1 MSFNKLEYASLPC
14 VVRKSWSYKTRKW
27 SLNLHPWNS
36 LLKIRP
42 QIAFSCLVKR
52 PSHVKLLLA
61 GSCWRAQV
69 GVCERHN
76 NMLAN
81 CWWQIELVSILVNF
95 SPTSCVVHTHQFE
108 FAGTSWPTL
117 VWRVKAALDVVLNS
131 CYSRVYLTQISSK
144 CNLWL
149 SVASLVT
156 LTFVTASAGLVD
168 LAGKKYTFQTRP
180 KSLSFFG
187 SKKVIK

>member
-1 MSFNKLEYASLPC
+1 MQNPSLDTRIRIWIFPKNRTQVNAKMSFNKLEYASLPC

-42 QIAFSCLVKR
+42 QIAFSC
-52 PSHVKLLLA
+52 
-61 GSCWRAQV
+61 
-69 GVCERHN
+69 
-76 NMLAN
+76 
-81 CWWQIELVSILVNF
+81 
-95 SPTSCVVHTHQFE
+95 
-108 FAGTSWPTL
+108 
-117 VWRVKAALDVVLNS
+117 RVKAALDVVLNS

-156 LTFVTASAGLVD
+156 FTFVTASAGLVD